1 MRITF
6 LLAAILAFSP
16 LSVENARADSL
27 DDILDAS
34 HRTSAEKA
42 RDSYRH
48 PAETLRFFEVEA
60 DMTVVEVW
68 PGSKGWYTAI
78 LAPYLHD
85 NGTYYAAQFP
95 PDSNIPFYQRSLIQF
110 KTRLAKQ
117 DEIYNKV
124 RITHLYP
131 PAYNDI
137 APAGTADRVLT
148 FRNVHNWAKSGK
160 AEAAFKSFYKALKPG
175 GVLGVVEHRAPEV
188 RPLERQIE
196 TGYMSEG
203 YVIALAEKAG
213 FTLVD
218 RSEINANPKDQTN
231 HPAGVWTLPP
241 SLRLGD
247 KDQENYEAIGE
258 SDRMTLKFIK
268 PEDPAQ

>member
-1 MRITF
+1 MRIAF
-6 LLAAILAFSP
+6 ALATALAFSP
-16 LSVENARADSL
+16 LTMESAQADGLDNALNAP
-27 DDILDAS
+27 
-34 HRTSAEKA
+34 HRTVEEKA
-42 RDSYRH
+42 RDQYRH
-48 PAETLRFFEVEA
+48 PAETLRFFDVEA
-60 DMTVVEVW
+60 DMTVVEIW

-95 PDSNIPFYQRSLIQF
+95 PDSEIAFYTRSLTQF
-110 KTRLAKQ
+110 KTRLAEQ
-117 DEIYNKV
+117 GDIYNQV
-124 RITHLYP
+124 RITHLSP
-131 PAYNDI
+131 PTYSDV

-160 AEAAFKSFYKALKPG
+160 AEATFASFYKALKPG
-175 GVLGVVEHRAPEV
+175 GILGVVEHRAPEV

-203 YVIALAEKAG
+203 YVIAQAEKAG
-213 FTLVD
+213 FKLVD
-218 RSEINANPKDQTN
+218 QAEINANPKDQAN

-247 KDQENYEAIGE
+247 KERATYEAIGE

-268 PEDPAQ
+268 PE

>member
-1 MRITF
+1 MRTAF
-6 LLAAILAFSP
+6 ALAAVLAFSP
-16 LSVENARADSL
+16 LISGYAQAGSL
-27 DDILDAS
+27 DDILDAP
-34 HRTSAEKA
+34 HRTTEEKA
-42 RDSYRH
+42 RDRYRH
-48 PAETLRFFEVEA
+48 PAETLRFFDV
-60 DMTVVEVW
+60 DPGMTVVEIW

-95 PDSNIPFYQRSLIQF
+95 PDSEIPFYRRSLTQF
-110 KTRLAKQ
+110 KAHLAEQ
-117 DEIYNKV
+117 GNVYNRV

-131 PAYNDI
+131 PTYSDI

-160 AEAAFKSFYKALKPG
+160 AEAVFASFYKALKPG
-175 GVLGVVEHRAPEV
+175 GILGVVEHRAPEV

-203 YVIALAEKAG
+203 YVIAQAEKAG
-213 FTLVD
+213 FKLVD
-218 RSEINANPKDQTN
+218 QSEINANPKDQAN

-247 KDQENYEAIGE
+247 KDRATYEAIGE

-268 PEDPAQ
+268 PE

>member
-1 MRITF
+1 MRIAF
-6 LLAAILAFSP
+6 ALAAVLAFSP
-16 LSVENARADSL
+16 LSTENVRADSL
-27 DDILDAS
+27 EDILDAA
-34 HRTSAEKA
+34 HRAAAEKI
-42 RDSYRH
+42 RDTYRH
-48 PAETLRFFEVEA
+48 PAQTLRFFDVEA
-60 DMTVVEVW
+60 DMTVVEIW

-95 PDSNIPFYQRSLIQF
+95 PDSEIPFYRRSLTQF
-110 KTRLAKQ
+110 KTRLATQ
-117 DEIYNKV
+117 GDIYNKV

-160 AEAAFKSFYKALKPG
+160 AEAAFASFYKALKPG
-175 GVLGVVEHRAPEV
+175 GILGVVEHRAPEA
-188 RPLERQIE
+188 RPQERQIE
-196 TGYMSEG
+196 TGYMSQG
-203 YVIALAEKAG
+203 YVIAQAEKAG

-218 RSEINANPKDQTN
+218 QSEINANPKDQAN

-247 KDQENYEAIGE
+247 KDQATYEAIGE

-268 PEDPAQ
+268 PE